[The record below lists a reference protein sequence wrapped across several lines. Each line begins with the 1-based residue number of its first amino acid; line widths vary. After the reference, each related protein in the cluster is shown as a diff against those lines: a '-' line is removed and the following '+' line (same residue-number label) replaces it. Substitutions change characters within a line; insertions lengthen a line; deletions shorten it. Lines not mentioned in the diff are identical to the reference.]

1 LCQADTTINALQE
14 GDEKKQDQHQVC
26 VTARCMVANIS
37 VSDTHFQESA
47 SLELESV
54 LKEFED
60 EHTVTMQNTLKQQ
73 EMRVAKIKNALANQ
87 QQSLHG

>member
-1 LCQADTTINALQE
+1 MN
-14 GDEKKQDQHQVC
+14 
-26 VTARCMVANIS
+26 
-37 VSDTHFQESA
+37 FQESA

>member
-1 LCQADTTINALQE
+1 MMDCC
-14 GDEKKQDQHQVC
+14 K
-26 VTARCMVANIS
+26 IS
-37 VSDTHFQESA
+37 VSDTHFQESV

-60 EHTVTMQNTLKQQ
+60 EHSVTLQNTLKQQ
-73 EMRVAKIKNALANQ
+73 EMRVAKIKNSLANQ